1 MNRNLKWLKGPELK
15 NKDGKQFQWRI
26 SAYESLFLKDGTT
39 LFVTGGS
46 EEKKIMYDFVDFGDS
61 SGNAWAINTIS
72 GLVEEKS
79 NMI

>member
-39 LFVTGGS
+39 LFVTGGY
-46 EEKKIMYDFVDFGDS
+46 EVKENMYDFESIYRIIFGKAQADC
-61 SGNAWAINTIS
+61 
-72 GLVEEKS
+72 LHFY
-79 NMI
+79 